1 MVLSDV
7 FLFIA
12 LLSFDIMG
20 QPQTITDGDTI
31 SLALAYYGFLG
42 IFTCAIAVLSIVQVL
57 LPFFQIFFPR
67 LLPFILCRKVMVDSD
82 IDKFS
87 DAEPSSGTMNPKE
100 LDCKFMAHSSLS
112 FFPCS
117 LTNFSQLRLVALD
130 LRHLTTKKS
139 WVSRAIFGPQPRFST
154 HFQEVCLVNKSPC

>member
-1 MVLSDV
+1 MVPSVL
-7 FLFIA
+7 FLFGA
-12 LLSFDIMG
+12 LEFFDLMG
-20 QPQTITDGDTI
+20 RVETITDGDTI
-31 SLALAYYGFLG
+31 FLALGYGFLG
-42 IFTCAIAVLSIVQVL
+42 IVTCAIAVFSIVQVL
-57 LPFFQIFFPR
+57 LPFFQIIFPR
-67 LLPFILCRKVMVDSD
+67 LRPSILCVGSD
-82 IDKFS
+82 IDEFS